1 MPSGFQVFYPNGA
14 LKVDGTARLSRVIT
28 TVYVGMAANGSFYSE
43 QLLSG
48 TPFAIFIPTQGGHHV
63 RFSFSGATFNWWKWK
78 TQYPTDGY
86 FVIGVY

>member
-14 LKVDGTARLSRVIT
+14 IKVDGTARLSRVIG
-28 TVYVGMAANGSFYSE
+28 TVYVGGAASGSYTNE

-48 TPFAIFIPTQGGHHV
+48 TPFAIFIPTQGGHYV
-63 RFSFSGATFNWWKWK
+63 RFSFSGSTFNWWKWQ